1 MTEKKSAAE
10 GYTEAVAAQHKDP
23 ALIPP
28 AVYRAEGRTAAAS
41 QNMFISS
48 EMLDR
53 MLPVPMR
60 DEMVAKIND
69 LAILIDQA
77 RNMAIAGVE
86 RRRNA
91 VGKGF
96 RNYGF
101 MMAANQ
107 SINNFPDLAPN
118 FLSIDSFNDVV
129 EDYLFARDVSERLLA
144 IANDARS
151 IMNIF
156 GNLAFDF
163 ALAYYANVRSIA
175 ERTGDQTAMSVYEI
189 LRRFFNRKRTPGT
202 DEEPTVKE
210 LERHFHALLHH
221 KSDGEIDVKNFSG
234 QTSAGIHEA
243 IDTTHK
249 PEKDNFKATVEG
261 TITCPQCNAENVNH
275 AKFCNNCGCKFNQ

>member
-1 MTEKKSAAE
+1 MSNNKSAAADN
-10 GYTEAVAAQHKDP
+10 TQTVAAPHKDP
-23 ALIPP
+23 ALIPT
-28 AVYRAEGRTAAAS
+28 AVYHAEGKMAPAA

-53 MLPVPMR
+53 MLPIPLR
-60 DEMVAKIND
+60 DEMVERLDDLTELMERARN
-69 LAILIDQA
+69 LAIS
-77 RNMAIAGVE
+77 GVE

-118 FLSIDSFNDVV
+118 FLNVDSFNDVV

-144 IANDARS
+144 LANDARS

-156 GNLAFDF
+156 GNLGFDF

-189 LRRFFNRKRTPGT
+189 LRRFFARKRTPGA

-221 KSDGEIDVKNFSG
+221 KSDGEIDVKNFAG
-234 QTSAGIHEA
+234 QTAAGVHEA

-249 PEKDNFKATVEG
+249 PARDNFKATVQGE
-261 TITCPQCNAENVNH
+261 ITCQQCNAQNVNH
-275 AKFCNNCGCKFNQ
+275 AKFCNNCGHKFN